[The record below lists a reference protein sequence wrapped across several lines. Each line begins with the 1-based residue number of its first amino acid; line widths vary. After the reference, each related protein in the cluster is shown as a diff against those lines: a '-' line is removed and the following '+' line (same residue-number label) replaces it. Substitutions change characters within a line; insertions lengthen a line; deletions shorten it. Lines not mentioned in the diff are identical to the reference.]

1 MCYIWAVL
9 SLILIFDLIKQQK
22 NNDFLP
28 EKKTEEKNL
37 ESRLIKVQLININ

>member
-22 NNDFLP
+22 NYDFLP
-28 EKKTEEKNL
+28 EKKLKKKT
-37 ESRLIKVQLININ
+37 